1 MEGSRAAAVR
11 NLGVEHHFEC
21 SRLEQALLAQAYQ
34 KVVPTVRRRVGER
47 ETQAYTS
54 PINPAARTHT
64 LARGG

>member
-11 NLGVEHHFEC
+11 NLEVEHDFEC

-34 KVVPTVRRRVGER
+34 KVVLAIRRRIGER

-54 PINPAARTHT
+54 PSHPAARTQH
-64 LARGG
+64 

>member
-11 NLGVEHHFEC
+11 NLDVEHDFEC

-34 KVVPTVRRRVGER
+34 KVVPAVRRRVDVS
-47 ETQAYTS
+47 ETKTHAS
-54 PINPAARTHT
+54 PLDPAARTHT

>member
-11 NLGVEHHFEC
+11 NLEVEHDFEC

-34 KVVPTVRRRVGER
+34 KVVPELRRRIGVR
-47 ETQAYTS
+47 ETKTYAS
-54 PINPAARTHT
+54 PLDPAARMHT

>member
-11 NLGVEHHFEC
+11 NLGVEHDFEC

-34 KVVPTVRRRVGER
+34 KVVPAVRRRIGDR
-47 ETQAYTS
+47 KTQVHTS